1 MKGSLRLLIAGLLIG
16 APAAGCKNE
25 PPAMLTAVYHQQFA
39 QRLDQARRN
48 AKPLSPL
55 SDDYPQLET
64 VDSYTIQGLLVA
76 EQSAAV
82 GYKLGFTSAAMRVQ
96 MGVAEANYSVFLA
109 NTLVDSAVPH
119 GTYIH
124 PLTEP
129 EIALVTDKDLGGDG
143 VGLEQAAAAVQW
155 FYPALEI
162 VDSRFENYQFQAV
175 DNIADNSSAAG
186 YCLGSPVAAK
196 QIAQPQGVEC
206 QLLKNGDPI
215 ARGVGADAMGGPY
228 HALHWLVHK
237 LAENGRQLPAGSMV
251 LTGGFS
257 RAQSAAVGDNFT
269 AEFSGGLGSVDVT
282 FTAN

>member
-1 MKGSLRLLIAGLLIG
+1 
-16 APAAGCKNE
+16 
-25 PPAMLTAVYHQQFA
+25 MLTVVDHQQLA

-48 AKPLSPL
+48 AKPLRPL

-64 VDSYTIQGLLVA
+64 ADSYTIQGLLVA
-76 EQSAAV
+76 GQSAAGV
-82 GYKLGFTSAAMRVQ
+82 GYKLGFTSAVMREQ
-96 MGVAEANYSVFLA
+96 MGVAEANYGVLLA
-109 NTLVDSAVPH
+109 NTLVDSAVLH

-124 PLTEP
+124 PLIEP
-129 EIALVTDKDLGGDG
+129 EIALVTDTDLGGDG

-186 YCLGSPVAAK
+186 YCLGPPVASQ
-196 QIAQPQGVEC
+196 QIALPPGIEC

-228 HALHWLVHK
+228 HALQWLVHK
-237 LAENGRQLPAGSMV
+237 LAEHGRQLPAGSLV
-251 LTGGFS
+251 LTGGLS
-257 RAQSAAVGDNFT
+257 RAQPAAAGDTFT
-269 AEFSGGLGSVDVT
+269 AEFSGGLGNVGVT
-282 FTAN
+282 LTAN